1 MTERRKENAGMLRYA
16 QHDNSGSAQRDKV
29 GALAV
34 CLAGFAVMLL
44 AGDARA
50 TTTDPQLDAGFRAM
64 YALDFVSSQKS
75 FAGYERAHPEIRSAT
90 PRRWWE
96 LSSMS

>member
-1 MTERRKENAGMLRYA
+1 MLRYA